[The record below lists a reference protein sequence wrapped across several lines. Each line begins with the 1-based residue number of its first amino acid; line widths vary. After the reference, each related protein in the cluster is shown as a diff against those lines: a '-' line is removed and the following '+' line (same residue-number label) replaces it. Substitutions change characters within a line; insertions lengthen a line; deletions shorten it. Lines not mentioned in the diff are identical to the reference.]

1 MMKTAKY
8 KYITPAYA
16 RYAGLLVL
24 LLLGMVAQG
33 QGYYTLT
40 NGRLWWSNGLESQP
54 DEDWRDPVAFDAS
67 RTDAK
72 GNWLE
77 VHPHGNEHVTNITA
91 QGDTYLAL
99 DLRDGYTNPKIAS
112 SDHFTL
118 YCVWQRTGTTGYY
131 YQEWHDDI
139 SGNTYN
145 YYLIGSSEDSEPL
158 KVIAVQKDRPMT
170 QSTYW
175 YNWDFGAAVWETPT
189 IDGVKKN
196 RYYWIMLQT
205 RERDND
211 AHTLATPVWTLSE
224 HCYQR
229 PEDIYYTSY
238 TEGDASGNARRL
250 RYYDTVYDG
259 FNYFPVGNGA
269 LFMPV
274 TVTPHDKAI
283 LAIENDGDGNPYGLQ
298 ATFDPTT
305 LKTLHT
311 GITITDDESNPV
323 SSLEYVSG
331 GVSVNLAA
339 VMNYKNGD
347 KVPMTVRPAYTDYF
361 EEKYRRGI
369 HLNYRNRTEEGV
381 FGSAGVAVIDSF
393 YLYGDE
399 LHDSKPNQISEEA
412 TVDSI
417 YFTIDNRSLRYV
429 ELDTVY
435 PMNPAA
441 NRGKAIL
448 TFKSPVSSPTTVKIY
463 LRVRYSNGSEQYDT
477 AELALTYTKPDVDLK
492 PVHGP
497 VVRGAVFGGGRMANV
512 TGGTVVTVHSTDSIP
527 TLYGGNDIAGWVQGT
542 AGANITLGTEF
553 TSGEHPI
560 HIGNVYGGGN
570 GYYTYQGI
578 NAGYDEATDA
588 HYNPY
593 WKKQSTSLMYSA
605 YYFNGKVYPWNTL
618 PSGYLTG
625 DNDNA
630 DRINKDETLWT
641 SLPLVTSH
649 EFTYTPYYIG
659 HPDLVDQAET
669 GDDGDG
675 TIPYIKTAHITV
687 GVPEGR
693 DNEDNPTY
701 FICGDGDSTHWH
713 NDYILIDTLF
723 GGARNAF
730 IGVTANEGETPENGV
745 TIDIHGGTIFSV
757 FGGNNVGGS
766 VANTSTVFVNVYDTK
781 LIDADAE
788 VEDTYLNGFGRDFG
802 IRYLFGGGNLV
813 DGSHA
818 NVAIRGGLLD
828 TVYLGGN
835 NATVKT
841 PIGLVDC
848 PRGDENEYG
857 YTGHFI
863 CTNETYPDNSTFT
876 DPVAALDA
884 NEDFFEGYG
893 PDHFSP
899 EEGMYNV
906 RCLFGG
912 NNAAD
917 MNNLTTIMLHSG
929 GISCV
934 YGGGNEGDMTNDGTF
949 TDPLYASLL
958 NHSFDL
964 DPSTGNPIANGWA
977 DIYGKSTLPQKVG
990 TIVTALQNSKIV
1002 CDYVFGGSRMGNI
1015 KNSCGVYLAG
1025 GTYGYV
1031 TGGNDVSGDV
1041 GSETGGGIYVVIDS
1055 NVLVVGD
1062 VVGGSDG
1069 YYHCD
1074 DGSGHYDH
1082 QPLYDTYSE
1091 EGNAFSY
1098 DPYDDYVELLLPTHN
1113 SVNLYMRGGLVLG
1126 QAVGGGVH
1134 TNVGFENPTG
1144 NKIRKLLPSGVRG
1157 ETNLDLS
1164 TIGGERRGSVHFLA
1178 SGGRILGNAF
1188 GGGFQSKI
1196 FGLAYIT
1203 LKNNIRID
1211 GSFFAGN
1218 DCTGSINHFGAYY
1231 NTNDYDSYRAEGKTH
1246 EQALVAAYEDMVASD
1261 GTPLNQDNGDGTW
1274 SATYSAYLRIKDT
1287 PQITCV
1293 YGSGN
1298 GAYDYDGEHPE
1309 YGWVSF
1315 CPDPNGYLPLPKQ
1328 SSTFIDI
1335 NTSGGSIDTVFG
1347 GGNGV
1352 GVEESVL
1359 VLLNNTGN
1367 NVHTVHT
1374 IFGGNNVDDM
1384 LDVVPDI
1391 QLKKGVVNTV
1401 FGGANNGAMGASW
1414 SFADVNGDMVKN
1426 VSTHVAL
1433 NSADVTILDTLFGG
1447 CRMSDVKGV
1456 SYVEVRNTT
1465 DDGVRY
1471 VFGGNDISGNIDG
1484 STRVDVSGGVVKNL
1498 FGGSD
1503 GRYDFVE
1510 IGDNRFKIYPFGYVE
1525 TNPTYFDGH
1534 ELSPADSAE
1543 LEKALITI
1551 AGRPDVD
1558 STSVNLW
1565 GGSVGT
1571 TNGGVYGGG
1580 SMADARTTCVTVN
1593 DTVKGHDRLLNIYG
1607 AIYGGGMGDYEH
1619 LNNYNLQG
1627 TRYGNVE
1634 ENTHVHLYH
1643 ADLVSSA
1650 KAYGGGRGGDVMN
1663 TYINTYDG
1671 WDTPFESL
1679 FGGCWGSD
1687 VHGTAHL
1694 DFKGV
1699 NLVNNLFGGNDFAGD
1714 VYKSV
1719 IDIHSGRFNN
1729 IYGGGNGDY
1738 PISDYN
1744 SGIYEDDLTDPNNPI
1759 IRHLHRPN
1767 TEFITITIN
1776 DGVVNGN
1783 FYGGGK
1789 LGSTWNY
1796 QKDENRQ
1803 YVLVNGHKVPD
1814 ISLTTAQAH
1823 TNPLDYSYI
1832 ISNIHGG
1839 VFNNDVFGGAS
1850 GRGGED
1856 GNALVYG
1863 VKVINMDGGKINRS
1877 LYGGSESVD
1886 DGYASECT
1894 GVGSSETTL
1903 RPSSI
1908 INMTGGIVES
1918 NLYGAGYLG
1927 TTYGSVYVNV
1937 GPDAIDSCV
1946 AYRRSYSSGG
1956 AKSTVDNAYWVF
1968 KPGEEGSLSDT
1979 LVETPT
1985 MLNHSV
1991 YAGANW
1997 GAGSGSASFNTSG
2010 FVGGESMIRID
2021 GKGYNTGADET
2032 NLLPSMNVRKSLFG
2046 SGTSV
2051 KGGDVRSDINLWNYG
2066 ELSNCRPTK
2075 ELESVQRTGQF
2086 FSHNTAVHYLG
2097 ATDASD
2103 AYISEPYTILRA
2115 DTMSFRGFNVAE
2127 YDEPLS
2133 FVTNLYNY
2141 EEDLDEGELELV
2153 PIQPLRE
2160 VATSDNACANT
2171 STMCDFTHVVS
2182 PTDTDKKHTL
2192 LVLNNGIDFKIQ
2204 LDETPIMPN
2213 YYTPGYVYGFCYL
2226 TTPYGY
2232 SSSVT
2237 ALSTAYYDP
2246 DTIPH
2251 VQSWLEWGYD
2261 WNSGFAGFVSPCKS
2275 TNKYT
2280 TKRDGYPMN
2289 WLDESAEGYV
2299 SNKAELPYEN
2309 FISEELEFLN
2319 YREWK
2324 VGTGVRLREAAIRA
2338 HIDPTQLAEDVNVK
2352 INDTNLALAK
2362 ATITLPATSE
2372 GHYYKFNNDG
2382 IIISGSN
2389 STANLVDEAWATTTD
2404 FETLAADY
2412 SAGTDVKTKGAWK
2425 KASLEEG
2432 GLSTGR
2438 DLILSYPDN
2447 TFGLVMQP
2455 GENFKTDAG
2464 HYVMPSIMGVTEA
2477 MSSVVLSGNSYYNAS
2492 ANFCSPKVAEGDRIM
2507 PSMDLLLT
2515 YSPTFASTFLGTVEF
2530 TLDEYDENNDYVG
2543 PVKVKVYIS
2552 TIIESFRD
2560 METSVLAMFNNDVTN
2575 TFTRRVILPITLD
2588 ENRELYITSVKWEP
2602 TNGDG
2607 SPYTGD
2613 YDDFDPFYM
2622 VENGSTITS
2631 APHDVN
2637 NLFGMH
2643 LVPNDAVT
2651 GDLNENLGWTSIDE
2665 ADINIFRLARA
2676 AGADAQRY
2684 AADGNTAVDLTSGGE
2699 TNGRRL
2705 GILDG
2710 RGSAALNVTLLFDG
2724 SRIYPAI
2731 DDKGYLGKVVLGM
2744 RWKKGENS
2752 GDYNFTINVKSRSHG
2767 DTIYLASAESVTRG
2781 SYTVHPYTYGTSYY
2795 HQLLESGNTDSVAKA
2810 PTVIGKSPDC
2820 YVQSFQHALSS
2831 NVYQEGDVIAIIDQ
2845 VNINE
2850 RPVHIQ
2856 GADGPP
2862 IQVIRYEG
2870 HHHQLPDEVGVYR
2883 GPMIV
2888 VSGQD
2893 NLFTAKN
2900 IDFHGSAGAHI
2911 KRVCTSSDPD
2921 SCDNGFYK
2929 KHEITVGGKTYKW
2942 DDDTVPGGK
2951 VHFEPD
2957 TNRAYGPII
2966 AIKNNGAVTLSE
2978 GTLVRHNWNAYG
2990 SETSQRDATT
3000 GWPLSSE
3007 NMGAI
3012 SVTGGGTLTLKGDVM
3027 VRDNFSHT
3035 LTGYDNLD
3043 PVSVAKAPGNGA
3055 IYVDG
3060 GHIVLPE
3067 SHKNTAVDITRNRL
3081 MTPAIHDPS
3090 GAEWWQMATIEGV
3103 PSRFTLD
3110 TTLVYTTWKKAN
3122 VYLTRTEPTSG
3133 SAAEKELNDVQSDVF
3148 SITGALGTKTRI
3160 GVRKWFPG
3168 PTTRDTIRIAVNNSY
3183 DFVVLENAYE
3193 NKNFQSDDGFNVFY
3207 NQSVSSNN
3215 LYLFRCA
3222 TFKHQLASQDMPLV
3236 RPGGT
3241 AYKGQDVL
3249 HYGIQKANTCPLG
3262 GDTIVY
3268 RLQGG
3273 FAPYTYTWKLHD
3285 NDGAADNYDI
3295 LMDEHTTPYTN
3306 AEIQKALTDHDT
3318 AHYWSSII
3326 DTFLTPRVEM
3336 ARAAGSRLAKVKVT
3350 AVDATGECSLTKYLN
3365 ITIRKV
3371 NEYTDIPE
3379 VPAGSGDRPLL
3390 QLTTTPTNGWTSV
3403 ETEDEAEA
3411 IRYFKGIKITPYVYT
3426 DPSVG
3431 TIDARTGDP
3440 TDDSLY
3446 QYIDETHSH
3455 ALTDLRFCEG
3465 DVIKLK
3471 TRAEQESGSKFLMWS
3486 FNPYTT
3492 NPATY
3497 VVPNHDDD
3505 VIAYYGPTE
3514 YWKDHINTSAKAGA
3528 ALASGTSYTGR
3539 PTVEGYTSGDGRD
3552 GDVGHNA
3559 GYVTTYNDDVHI
3571 YDENGLA
3578 WFISVV
3584 NGLNGTQA
3592 RPFRFNTVYLHKK
3605 ANDTDYDMKD
3615 YLWSPVGT
3623 LQYGFRGRFVCVGKE
3638 ETSTT
3643 PLDEND
3649 FVTVRN
3655 FILNEPDMENVAVFS
3670 FLDGAEVTGLN
3681 IRNIFVRGG
3690 HFVSALAASSQK
3702 STIQDVGV
3710 DYVANPNPAEKVT
3723 SILSTH
3729 YAVGTLIGKSKQDQV
3744 AEAQVANI
3752 KLVGDAVYVG
3762 GAVAQGVADVVRD
3775 SYIIG
3780 YNETNGNISG
3790 GIQGEADGEPAQGLF
3805 RRKSSGTN
3813 TYIANN
3819 YVHMRNVGSSQNMG
3833 GIVGHAE
3840 NTVLENNY
3848 VYGSMNGSDQEG
3860 GVAASMG
3867 NNSRADKNYYAQGD
3881 ARQGVGMVS
3890 DNASVSDIA
3899 SFRGKGNQVTLEEPV
3914 YGVSNLTR
3922 VLNKWVREHNAEGGN
3937 YKTWRSD
3944 LEGTN
3949 NGYPVFGEPDM
3960 IPVNAHETIDGCEV
3974 VVLGG
3979 VTYTRDTVITTRVI
3993 DNDEM
3998 IDSTLTATIRL
4009 HYGTQ
4014 TALFDSALLADGYDG
4029 YGFSISPSELELLNL
4044 TLDSAGHVS
4053 LVFSDTLT
4061 TVYGCD
4067 SIVTLTLTFTGD
4079 PDQPIVETV
4088 TTVKVYPNPTT
4099 SVVNVETDEMS
4110 HVEVYDNEGRKLQ
4123 DYDAA
4128 GRKKVVVDMTSFV
4141 TGIYFVRVHTPNEV
4155 IIQKVIKQR

>member
-1 MMKTAKY
+1 MKTAKY

-99 DLRDGYTNPKIAS
+99 DLTDGYTNPKIAS

-211 AHTLATPVWTLSE
+211 ANTLATPVWTLSE

-259 FNYFPVGNGA
+259 VNEYFPVGNGA

-283 LAIENDGDGNPYGLQ
+283 LSFENDGDGNPYGLQ

-393 YLYGDE
+393 YLYGDV
-399 LHDSKPNQISEEA
+399 LHESKPNQISEEA

-435 PMNPAA
+435 PMNPVA

-542 AGANITLGTEF
+542 SGANITLGTEF

-618 PSGYLTG
+618 PAGYLTG

-649 EFTYTPYYIG
+649 EFTYTPFYIG
-659 HPDLVDQAET
+659 RPDLVDQAET

-687 GVPEGR
+687 GVPEGST
-693 DNEDNPTY
+693 P
-701 FICGDGDSTHWH
+701 FICEHDNDSTHWH
-713 NDYILIDTLF
+713 NDHILIDTLF

-788 VEDTYLNGFGRDFG
+788 VEDTYLSGFGRDFG

-818 NVAIRGGLLD
+818 NIAIRGGLLD

-835 NATVKT
+835 NATVKN

-876 DPVAALDA
+876 DPVAALDD
-884 NEDFFEGYG
+884 NEDFFDGYG

-917 MNNLTTIMLHSG
+917 MNNLTTIKLHSG

-958 NHSFDL
+958 NHAFDL
-964 DPSTGNPIANGWA
+964 DGGTPIANGWA

-1098 DPYDDYVELLLPTHN
+1098 DPYDDYVELLFPTHN

-1134 TNVGFENPTG
+1134 TNVGFENATG

-1203 LKNNIRID
+1203 LKDNIRID

-1231 NTNDYDSYRAEGKTH
+1231 NTNDYDRHKTEDEMSH
-1246 EQALVAAYEDMVASD
+1246 EQALVAAYQDMKASD

-1315 CPDPNGYLPLPKQ
+1315 CPDHDGYLPLPKQ

-1352 GVEESVL
+1352 GVEQSVL
-1359 VLLNNTGN
+1359 VLLNNTDN

-1391 QLKKGVVNTV
+1391 QLKKGIVNTV

-1525 TNPTYFDGH
+1525 AHPTYFDGH

-1719 IDIHSGRFNN
+1719 IDIHSGRFTN

-1839 VFNNDVFGGAS
+1839 VFYNDVFGGAS

-1997 GAGSGSASFNTSG
+1997 GAGSGTSSFNTAG
-2010 FVGGESMIRID
+2010 FKGGESMIRID
-2021 GKGYNTGADET
+2021 GKGYNTSDDET
-2032 NLLPSMNVRKSLFG
+2032 TLLPSMNVRKSLFG

-2051 KGGDVRSDINLWNYG
+2051 KGGDVLSDINLWNYG
-2066 ELSNCRPTK
+2066 ELNNCHPTK
-2075 ELESVQRTGQF
+2075 ELESVQRTDNF
-2086 FSHNTAVHYLG
+2086 ISHNTAVHYLG
-2097 ATDASD
+2097 ATDATD
-2103 AYISEPYTILRA
+2103 AYISEPYAILRVRN
-2115 DTMSFRGFNVAE
+2115 MGFRGFNVAE
-2127 YDEPLS
+2127 YDARVDKVYNLYFYQEPLDGTGALQLVHKVDIRQVETS
-2133 FVTNLYNY
+2133 
-2141 EEDLDEGELELV
+2141 EDACGATATTCGATYVID
-2153 PIQPLRE
+2153 PT
-2160 VATSDNACANT
+2160 VAA
-2171 STMCDFTHVVS
+2171 
-2182 PTDTDKKHTL
+2182 KQHTL
-2192 LVLNNGIDFKIQ
+2192 LILNNGIDFN
-2204 LDETPIMPN
+2204 LRAEN
-2213 YYTPGYVYGFCYL
+2213 GVTPGSVYGYGHVF
-2226 TTPYGY
+2226 TPAGY
-2232 SSSVT
+2232 SSSIT
-2237 ALSTAYYDP
+2237 AEATASDFGGGMIVSMF
-2246 DTIPH
+2246 DADFWEIPEE
-2251 VQSWLEWGYD
+2251 SATPEALGLC
-2261 WNSGFAGFVSPCKS
+2261 GFSSPCDMS
-2275 TNKYT
+2275 NKYT
-2280 TKRDGYPMN
+2280 ADLGGFPVDWQEWTAATHDDAEYPFKN
-2289 WLDESAEGYV
+2289 YSGSGANTD
-2299 SNKAELPYEN
+2299 
-2309 FISEELEFLN
+2309 
-2319 YREWK
+2319 YREWLF
-2324 VGTGVRLREAAIRA
+2324 GTGIRLREAAIRA

-2389 STANLVDEAWATTTD
+2389 STANLVDEAWSTTTD

-2425 KASLEEG
+2425 KASLDVG
-2432 GLSTGR
+2432 GLPTGR
-2438 DLILSYPDN
+2438 DLIISYPDN

-2464 HYVMPSIMGVTEA
+2464 HYVMPSGVTET

-2552 TIIESFRD
+2552 TIIESFRN
-2560 METSVLAMFNNDVTN
+2560 METSVLAMFNNNVTN

-2631 APHDVN
+2631 ATPHDVN

-2676 AGADAQRY
+2676 AGAGPQKF
-2684 AADGNTAVDLTSGGE
+2684 AADGNATVDLTTSGD
-2699 TNGRRL
+2699 TNGLRL

-2731 DDKGYLGKVVLGM
+2731 DKRGYLGKVVLGM
-2744 RWKKGENS
+2744 KWKKGEKQ
-2752 GDYNFTINVKSRSHG
+2752 GKYNFTINVKSRSHG

-2781 SYTVHPYTYGTSYY
+2781 SYTVHPYTY
-2795 HQLLESGNTDSVAKA
+2795 SGSIYNEFMGGDEDSVAKA
-2810 PTVIGKSPDC
+2810 PSFIGKSPDC
-2820 YVQSFQHALSS
+2820 YVQSFQHALST

-2870 HHHQLPDEVGVYR
+2870 HHHELPDEPGVYR

-2888 VSGQD
+2888 VSGEG
-2893 NLFTAKN
+2893 NLFTAQN

-2911 KRVCTSSDPD
+2911 KRLDGNDPT
-2921 SCDNGFYK
+2921 GYK
-2929 KHEITVGGKTYKW
+2929 THHSITVGETTYTW
-2942 DDDTVPGGK
+2942 DDPVGDK
-2951 VHFEPD
+2951 NHFEPD

-2990 SETSQRDATT
+2990 SLAWQVDDN
-3000 GWPLSSE
+3000 GWPRNSDSI
-3007 NMGAI
+3007 GAI

-3081 MTPAIHDPS
+3081 MTPDIHTV

-3122 VYLTRTEPTSG
+3122 VYLTRKAGADDMHDS
-3133 SAAEKELNDVQSDVF
+3133 QSDVF
-3148 SITGALGTKTRI
+3148 SITGSQGTHTRI

-3193 NKNFQSDDGFNVFY
+3193 NENFQSDDGFNVFY
-3207 NQSVSSNN
+3207 NQSVSANN

-3222 TFKHQLASQDMPLV
+3222 TFKHQLASQNMPLV
-3236 RPGGT
+3236 RLGGT

-3249 HYGIQKANTCPLG
+3249 HYGIQEANSCPLG

-3306 AEIQKALTDHDT
+3306 AEIQKDLTNGDT
-3318 AHYWSSII
+3318 SRYWASVI

-3336 ARAAGSRLAKVKVT
+3336 PLTASTRLAKVKVT
-3350 AVDATGECSLTKYLN
+3350 AVDATGECSLTKYLD
-3365 ITIRKV
+3365 ITLHKV
-3371 NEYTDIPE
+3371 SDYEDIPE
-3379 VPAGSGDRPLL
+3379 VSGNRPLL
-3390 QLTTTPTNGWTSV
+3390 QLTGDGWTSV
-3403 ETEDEAEA
+3403 DTDDEAVA
-3411 IRYFKGIKITPYVYT
+3411 DRYYRGIKITPYVYT

-3431 TIDARTGDP
+3431 TIEARTSP
-3440 TDDSLY
+3440 INDSLY

-3455 ALTDLRFCEG
+3455 ALTNLRFCEG

-3528 ALASGTSYTGR
+3528 ALASGTAYTGR
-3539 PTVEGYTSGDGRD
+3539 PTVTGYTSTDGT
-3552 GDVGHNA
+3552 GKA

-3605 ANDTDYDMKD
+3605 ANDKDYDMKD

-3702 STIQDVGV
+3702 STIQSVGV
-3710 DYVANPNPAEKVT
+3710 DYVVNPDPSEKVT

-3744 AEAQVANI
+3744 TEAQVANI

-3848 VYGSMNGSDQEG
+3848 VYGSLNGSSQEG

-3867 NNSRADKNYYAQGD
+3867 DNSRADKNYYAQGD
-3881 ARQGVGMVS
+3881 ARQGVGQTYG
-3890 DNASVSDIA
+3890 NASVSDIA

-3922 VLNKWVREHNAEGGN
+3922 VLNKWVRERNAEGGN
-3937 YKTWRSD
+3937 FKTWRSD
-3944 LEGTN
+3944 LEGVN
-3949 NGYPVFGEPDM
+3949 NGYPFFGVPDI
-3960 IPVNAHETIDGCEV
+3960 IPVNANETIDACEV
-3974 VVLGG
+3974 AVVDG
-3979 VTYTRDTVITTRVI
+3979 VTYTRDTVITAHII

-4009 HYGTQ
+4009 HYGTR
-4014 TALFDSALLADGYDG
+4014 TDIVDSAEASDGYSG
-4029 YGFSISPSELELLNL
+4029 YGFTITPAEVELLNL
-4044 TLDSAGHVS
+4044 TLDSAGHASIV
-4053 LVFSDTLT
+4053 LSDTLST
-4061 TVYGCD
+4061 AFGCD
-4067 SIVTLTLTFTGD
+4067 SIVTLTLTFTGLGED
-4079 PDQPIVETV
+4079 PNVETV
-4088 TTVKVYPNPTT
+4088 TKVNVYPNPTT
-4099 SVVNVETDEMS
+4099 SVLNVVANKMS
-4110 HVEVYDNEGRKLQ
+4110 HVEVYDNEGRRLQ
-4123 DYDAA
+4123 DYDANDSD
-4128 GRKKVVVDMTSFV
+4128 KLTIDMSAYT
-4141 TGIYFVRVHTPNEV
+4141 TGVYFVRVHTPEGV
-4155 IIQKVIKQR
+4155 VIQKVIKQR